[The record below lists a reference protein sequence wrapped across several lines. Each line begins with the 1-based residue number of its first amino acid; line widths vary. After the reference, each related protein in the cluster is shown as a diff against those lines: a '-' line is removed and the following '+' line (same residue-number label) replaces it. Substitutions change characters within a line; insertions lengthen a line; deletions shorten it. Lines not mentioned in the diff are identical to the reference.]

1 MRLRDHDM
9 PLDPD
14 VERELEAVDHA
25 LQGLRV
31 ATDLEDLR
39 DLAVDARADRPAL
52 EPDFGTKLDQWAAA
66 GFPREGRP
74 GARDEKATDS
84 ALSGLLERLRS
95 VPPRRLLLS
104 MGAAATLVV
113 AVGVGIGVSDQLGG
127 SDRGGVT
134 SVAQNSTQGPTVDA
148 APRTS
153 RGNGAGSITQS
164 APE

>member
-1 MRLRDHDM
+1 MRLRNHEM

-25 LQGLRV
+25 LRGLRV
-31 ATDLEDLR
+31 ASDLEELR
-39 DLAVDARADRPAL
+39 DLAVDARADRPVL

-74 GARDEKATDS
+74 GARTEEETGS

-104 MGAAATLVV
+104 TGAAATFVV
-113 AVGVGIGVSDQLGG
+113 AVAVAIGVSDQLGG
-127 SDRGGVT
+127 SGGG
-134 SVAQNSTQGPTVDA
+134 SGAGPTA
-148 APRTS
+148 LSTPS
-153 RGNGAGSITQS
+153 PAG
-164 APE
+164 

>member
-1 MRLRDHDM
+1 MRLRDHEM

-31 ATDLEDLR
+31 ASDLEELR

-66 GFPREGRP
+66 DFPREGRP
-74 GARDEKATDS
+74 GVRSEKETGS

-95 VPPRRLLLS
+95 TPPRRLLLS
-104 MGAAATLVV
+104 TGAAATLVV

-127 SDRGGVT
+127 SSGT
-134 SVAQNSTQGPTVDA
+134 P
-148 APRTS
+148 P
-153 RGNGAGSITQS
+153 GASNL
-164 APE
+164 P